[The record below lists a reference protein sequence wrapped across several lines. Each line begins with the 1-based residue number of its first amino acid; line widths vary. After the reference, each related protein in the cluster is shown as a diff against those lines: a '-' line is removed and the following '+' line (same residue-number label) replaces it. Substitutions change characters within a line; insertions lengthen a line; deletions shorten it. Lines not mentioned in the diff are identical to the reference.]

1 MQGTSSLH
9 AVAARAASNGSA
21 LTGKCLQEAA
31 AFLKRRAGLEDEY
44 GKGLQKLARST
55 SAEYAQHEG
64 KAG

>member
-1 MQGTSSLH
+1 MGMPLLMSHS
-9 AVAARAASNGSA
+9 
-21 LTGKCLQEAA
+21 QEAA
-31 AFLKRRAGLEDEY
+31 AFLKRRAALEDEY